1 MQFVN
6 NPVNPHPMPAR
17 RFLAIGIMCAM
28 ALSAAMPAQ
37 AARIDVR
44 TLTCQQAVN
53 LVHTRKAI
61 VLTLTNN
68 TYDRIV
74 RDFLQCMRDEQT
86 KNVFAQTLDSPR
98 CLIGKRCIP
107 YDPILKY

>member
-6 NPVNPHPMPAR
+6 TIRNTHR
-17 RFLAIGIMCAM
+17 LAISAVLATGMLG
-28 ALSAAMPAQ
+28 LSILPSN

-53 LVHTRKAI
+53 LVHSRGAI

-74 RDFLQCMRDEQT
+74 RDFLQCKRNEQAD
-86 KNVFAQTLDSPR
+86 NVFAQTLDAPR
-98 CLIGKRCIP
+98 CLIGKRCVP
-107 YDPILKY
+107 RDPFFKN